1 MLMTHPSKIPVSLH
15 KHFQSCVSP
24 DGRFHKEEV
33 SQKGKTE
40 KQGRQSR
47 NLQRF
52 RLFFSLFISFY
63 FLFRTMNLN
72 NYRQF
77 QSTRV
82 LNNYI
87 VNKCTYTLTYSI
99 KNWY

>member
-1 MLMTHPSKIPVSLH
+1 MCVTGWKISLRRG
-15 KHFQSCVSP
+15 FTEGQNS
-24 DGRFHKEEV
+24 EA
-33 SQKGKTE
+33 GKTIP
-40 KQGRQSR
+40 QPSTIQA
-47 NLQRF
+47 
-52 RLFFSLFISFY
+52 FFSLFICFY
-63 FLFRTMNLN
+63 FLFRTINLN